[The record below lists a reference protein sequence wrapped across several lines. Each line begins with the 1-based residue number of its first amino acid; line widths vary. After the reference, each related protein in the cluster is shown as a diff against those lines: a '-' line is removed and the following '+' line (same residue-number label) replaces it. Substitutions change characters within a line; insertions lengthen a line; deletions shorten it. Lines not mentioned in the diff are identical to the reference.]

1 MPAEVVH
8 LVRHGEVTNPDRIL
22 YGRLDGFG
30 LTPRGHQMAETVAQY
45 FADRPIS
52 AVLASPLLR
61 AQQTATP
68 IAAAHGLDIIT
79 DDRLIE
85 GTNIFEGTRVSAKA
99 IMRNPSVWP
108 KLWNP
113 FRPSWGESYK
123 SILQRMMAAISD
135 AAENHQGEVVVVSH
149 QLPIWMVHRHVNG
162 ESLVH
167 SPKAR
172 RCTLCSVT
180 SFQPEQE
187 PGPGQGPTKTFAD
200 DSRPWREVAYVEP
213 AASLLADAVDLGAV

>member
-1 MPAEVVH
+1 
-8 LVRHGEVTNPDRIL
+8 
-22 YGRLDGFG
+22 
-30 LTPRGHQMAETVAQY
+30 MAETVAHY

-68 IAAAHGLDIIT
+68 IAAAHGIDIVT
-79 DDRLIE
+79 DDRLVE

-123 SILQRMMAAISD
+123 SIVHRMMAAISD
-135 AAENHQGEVVVVSH
+135 AAENHEGEVVVVSH
-149 QLPIWMVHRHVNG
+149 QLPIWMVHRHVNR

-180 SFQPEQE
+180 SFQPE
-187 PGPGQGPTKTFAD
+187 PDPGQGSTKTFAD
-200 DSRPWREVAYVEP
+200 DSGHWREVAYVEP